1 MGLIEKHENVKQQML
16 ERAGGVVGSR
26 ETSLEL
32 VEEMVKF
39 DIPLHYVL
47 VSAGTCE
54 LACNCLPNRS
64 VKLGKHGNAAVDKL
78 F

>member
-39 DIPLHYVL
+39 DIPLHYV
-47 VSAGTCE
+47 
-54 LACNCLPNRS
+54 
-64 VKLGKHGNAAVDKL
+64 
-78 F
+78 